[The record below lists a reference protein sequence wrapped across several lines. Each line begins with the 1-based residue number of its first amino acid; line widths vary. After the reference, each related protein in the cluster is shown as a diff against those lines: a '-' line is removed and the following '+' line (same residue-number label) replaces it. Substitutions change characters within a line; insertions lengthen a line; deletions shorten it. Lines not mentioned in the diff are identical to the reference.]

1 MGNVF
6 LTGKPTSK
14 MVKRLDYFILLLN
27 NVAMLLVNLPPSAIC
42 PGVPLSPLYTT
53 LVSGLVNG

>member
-14 MVKRLDYFILLLN
+14 MVKHIFYDILLLN
-27 NVAMLLVNLPPSAIC
+27 NVAILLVNLPPSAIC

>member
-6 LTGKPTSK
+6 LIGKPTSK
-14 MVKRLDYFILLLN
+14 MVIKIDYFILLLN

>member
-14 MVKRLDYFILLLN
+14 KAIKIDYFILLLN

>member
-14 MVKRLDYFILLLN
+14 MVKQMVDYILLLN
-27 NVAMLLVNLPPSAIC
+27 NVAILLVNLPPSAIC